1 MSTSIEDQERVFL
14 HAMSLMRDGDNGSG
28 EICKTLRLN
37 GINDILGIF
46 GLSKGEIEG
55 LEYKE
60 DRQTFKLNRGQLSMI
75 CVLSAYNT
83 NHIRAGVPLKILGW
97 LNITQEMFDDFHI
110 IYNPADY
117 FVPTSGSSATSSTT
131 GISSSGTGK
140 TIATDLVQEL
150 KRGIKRDPS
159 LFMELKDFKQWDPW
173 YIDTKA

>member
-60 DRQTFKLNRGQLSMI
+60 NRQTFKLNRGQLSMI
-75 CVLSAYNT
+75 CILSAYNT
-83 NHIRAGVPLKILGW
+83 NHIQAGVPLKVLEW
-97 LNITQEMFDDFHI
+97 LNVTQEIFDDFCI
-110 IYNPADY
+110 
-117 FVPTSGSSATSSTT
+117 
-131 GISSSGTGK
+131 
-140 TIATDLVQEL
+140 L
-150 KRGIKRDPS
+150 
-159 LFMELKDFKQWDPW
+159 
-173 YIDTKA
+173 